1 MRLGKQMGH
10 ATTLVQE
17 VTAMLHSLVVQAA
30 ITPTALLPQFA
41 RPHTH
46 PIEGCVLVIALVG
59 ASGMWRLRPVSHV
72 PAIPALATWGQ
83 VSLLTAVPWF
93 AQPVKLESH
102 PCQALSAV

>member
-1 MRLGKQMGH
+1 MGH
-10 ATTLVQE
+10 AAGLVLDL
-17 VTAMLHSLVVQAA
+17 TAMLHSLLVQTA
-30 ITPTALLPQFA
+30 ITPPTTLFPQRA

-59 ASGMWRLRPVSHV
+59 ASGTWRLRPVSHV